1 MSNTKDRIPTL
12 TDIIE
17 AGDPEM
23 ENHFDG
29 SYFEQT
35 INQEST
41 SKKQVDMDELRERI
55 ETIITETLQDNLP
68 IIEEQLKQQ
77 LTKKIL
83 QQLED

>member
-1 MSNTKDRIPTL
+1 MNDIKDRIPTL

-35 INQEST
+35 MSQAST
-41 SKKQVDMDELRERI
+41 NTKQAGIDELRERI
-55 ETIITETLQDNLP
+55 ETIVTDTLRDTLP
-68 IIEEQLKQQ
+68 MIEEQLKQQ

-83 QQLED
+83 QQLDD

>member
-1 MSNTKDRIPTL
+1 MSHVKDRIPTL

-17 AGDPEM
+17 AGDPDM

-29 SYFEQT
+29 TYFEQT
-35 INQEST
+35 MTQDETRNQ
-41 SKKQVDMDELRERI
+41 QANMDDLREHI
-55 ETIITETLQDNLP
+55 EAIVAETLRDTMP
-68 IIEEQLKQQ
+68 MIEEQLKQQ

>member
-1 MSNTKDRIPTL
+1 MSNVKDRIPTL

-35 INQEST
+35 MTQEISRN
-41 SKKQVDMDELRERI
+41 KQADLNELREHI
-55 ETIITETLQDNLP
+55 EAIVAETLRDTLP
-68 IIEEQLKQQ
+68 MIEKQLKQQ

-83 QQLED
+83 QQLDN

>member
-1 MSNTKDRIPTL
+1 MSNVKDRIPTL

-35 INQEST
+35 MTQEISRN
-41 SKKQVDMDELRERI
+41 KQADLNELREHI
-55 ETIITETLQDNLP
+55 EAIVAETLRDTLP
-68 IIEEQLKQQ
+68 MIEEQLKQQ

-83 QQLED
+83 QQLDN